1 MKKSYNLKLNL
12 LKVAIAAAIPLF
24 ASNNVFA
31 DATVYDTT
39 KTTSSGAVV
48 GKSGITS
55 SALVLTGGGVDYT
68 TLDNL
73 GVSNATVTGYTGF
86 VQGLGNTFTNAAG
99 FTLQRGTSANI
110 TSSSTGSS
118 YGILFGEYSSARA
131 SSSNVVNSGTA
142 LAGSTTATITFPSAA
157 TSSSNVG
164 IVTATSLVGQTIVM
178 PGELVDGE
186 VRAGDTRTIVSATA
200 NGSGFD
206 IVVDRAWTSSYG
218 GQTAF
223 NLLAGSGV
231 NTLNNYGTIQA
242 TASGIADAT
251 LRTKYTA
258 PTARGV
264 DTNIAGDF
272 IINNSGNLY
281 ATVLGPGTAQAIDAG
296 GDVTS
301 MVVNNESGGLIKS
314 TRTEALTLTV
324 NRYDFL
330 RGTTTSDTNQSNIGS
345 SAAIYSQEE
354 LETIEI
360 NNKQGATITGEG
372 LLNPAIYMRAGAQTI
387 NNEGTINGS
396 KVGSDYGMAIGSVSD
411 SGEIR
416 TLSLANSGTINGDI
430 LGVNANAY
438 RWWALSNYSS
448 SGTAVSDYSNADNR
462 LFTNSSNWG
471 QLDSTIENSGTIT
484 GKIYLSNGTHT
495 ITNTGVMVGNIDLD
509 QRDVRVIQN
518 GLGLT
523 SGTAIQTAQAY
534 GSNAATSVYAGAGAG
549 GALGA
554 TGDSS
559 ANTIQTAIVKTLA
572 TPSSKSIVYTVY
584 DLPNTTLPGTYT
596 TDTTGLT
603 ASSTVTNT
611 AAAATD
617 AAASTSATYSG
628 LFTVVGAKSFTFNN
642 EGDYEGDILAFTSS
656 SDALHSRTV
665 SSDIT
670 LSPYIHGEGGS
681 SAAAANTSNIH
692 RFEGALKVVGAS
704 SNDLELVTIAPK
716 SSEGTVV
723 RSGQYYRVLDS
734 VEFGTSYGSL
744 SALTSTS
751 TDLPEGHSNGLVS
764 WTPSINGSGMLVVES
779 NVDVDGVTGLHS
791 KSKSAL
797 TALMSA
803 DSELGSQVQNLETA
817 EDVRKASEQLRPEV
831 NGATTQASMNVTDKV
846 FGLVGSR
853 LDEIHLAS
861 VAGRS
866 GVATGNETR
875 TADGTGVWM
884 QAFGAKGSQDRR
896 AGTDGYNT
904 NAYGFAIGA
913 DQLID
918 DETRVGFVGSYGEST
933 VNGLGDGTGNRT
945 SIDTYQ
951 GAIYG
956 STMLRK
962 LYLNAT
968 LGLGYHDYLNNRLVL
983 DNGIKGTYDA
993 WQYSGKL
1000 DAGYPI
1006 KLNAV
1011 TLVPVASLAYS
1022 RLSQN
1027 GYTETGVGALAIGSR
1042 DIDSFRSGLGA
1053 KALVPLID
1061 STVSA
1066 GLELRALWNH
1076 EFADSSIDSTARFVD
1091 GGASFTTNGVQLERD
1106 SASLGGS
1113 FRLYG
1118 VMDGVKQSLNVN
1130 YDAEIKSQYINQTA
1144 SLQARFDF

>member
-1 MKKSYNLKLNL
+1 MKNQQNFQKKLL
-12 LKVAIAAAIPLF
+12 VVALASAIPLII
-24 ASNNVFA
+24 SNAFA

-39 KTTSSGAVV
+39 KTTSTGAVV
-48 GKSGITS
+48 GVSGISS
-55 SALVLTGGGVDYT
+55 SAVVLTKGDVEYT
-68 TLDNL
+68 TAASI
-73 GVSNATVTGYTGF
+73 GVSNATATGYTGF
-86 VQGLGNTFTNAAG
+86 VQGLGNTFTNDTSY
-99 FTLQRGTSANI
+99 TLQRGTVTNGI
-110 TSSSTGSS
+110 SS

-131 SSSNVVNSGTA
+131 NTSNAVTSSTA

-157 TSSSNVG
+157 TLSSNIG
-164 IVTATSLVGQTIVM
+164 IVTANSLVGQTIVM
-178 PGELVDGE
+178 PGATVDGE

-200 NGSGFD
+200 NGSGGFD
-206 IVVDRAWTSSYG
+206 IVVDRAWTSNYG

-242 TASGIADAT
+242 TASGIANASAA
-251 LRTKYTA
+251 TKYTA
-258 PTARGV
+258 PTARAI

-281 ATVLGPGTAQAIDAG
+281 ATVLGSGTAQALDAG
-296 GDVTS
+296 GDVVS

-314 TRTEALTLTV
+314 TRTETLTLTV

-330 RGTTTSDTNQSNIGS
+330 RGTTATDTNGSNIGS

-354 LETIEI
+354 LETIQI
-360 NNKQGATITGEG
+360 NNKAGATITGEG
-372 LLNPAIYMRAGAQTI
+372 LLNPAIYLRAGAQSI
-387 NNEGTINGS
+387 NNQGTINGS

-416 TLSLANSGTINGDI
+416 TLSLTNSGTINGDI

-448 SGTAVSDYSNADNR
+448 SGTAISDYSNADNR
-462 LFTNSSNWG
+462 LYTNSSNWG

-534 GSNAATSVYAGAGAG
+534 GTKAATSVYEGAGAG

-559 ANTIQTAIVKTLA
+559 ANTIQTAIVKSAPT
-572 TPSSKSIVYTVY
+572 SGSKTITYTVY
-584 DLPNTTLPGTYT
+584 TLPDTTLPGTYT

-603 ASSTVTNT
+603 ASTPVINT
-611 AAAATD
+611 AAAASD
-617 AAASTSATYSG
+617 ASSSTASYTG
-628 LFTVVGAKSFTFNN
+628 LFTVVGTKSFTFNN
-642 EGDYEGDILAFTSS
+642 EGEYQGDILVFTSS

-665 SSDIT
+665 SSEIT
-670 LSPYIHGEGGS
+670 LSPYIHGEGAS

-692 RFEGALKVVGAS
+692 RFEGSIIVVGTG
-704 SNDLELVTIAPK
+704 SNDLEYLTIAPK

-723 RSGQYYRVLDS
+723 RSGQFYRVADS

-744 SALTSTS
+744 SALTSSS
-751 TDLPEGHSNGLVS
+751 TDLPQGHSNGLVS
-764 WTPSINGSGMLVVES
+764 WSPSINGSALVVES

-797 TALMSA
+797 TALMTV
-803 DSELGSQVQNLETA
+803 DSVLGSEVQNLATVE
-817 EDVRKASEQLRPEV
+817 EVRSASEQLRPEI
-831 NGATTQASMNVTDKV
+831 NGATTQASMNVTSKLQD
-846 FGLVGSR
+846 LVGSR
-853 LDEIHLAS
+853 LDQIHLAS

-866 GVATGNETR
+866 GIATGDETR

-896 AGTDGYNT
+896 ENTDGYNT
-904 NAYGFAIGA
+904 QAYGFAVGA
-913 DQLID
+913 DQLVD
-918 DETRVGFVGSYGEST
+918 DETRVGFVGSFGQST
-933 VNGLGDGTGNRT
+933 VNGLGDGVGNRT
-945 SIDTYQ
+945 SIDSYQ

-956 STMLRK
+956 STLLRK
-962 LYLNAT
+962 LYVNGT
-968 LGLGYHDYLNNRLVL
+968 LGLGYHDYTNSRFVL
-983 DNGIKGTYDA
+983 ANSIKGSHDA
-993 WQYSGKL
+993 WQGSAKL
-1000 DAGYPI
+1000 DIGYPV
-1006 KLNAV
+1006 KMNAV

-1022 RLSQN
+1022 HLAES
-1027 GYTETGVGALAIGSR
+1027 GYTESGVGALAISSR
-1042 DIDSFRSGLGA
+1042 DTDSLRTGLGA
-1053 KALVPLID
+1053 KAMIPLFD
-1061 STVSA
+1061 NSVSA
-1066 GLELRALWNH
+1066 GLELRAIWNH
-1076 EFADSSIDSTARFVD
+1076 EFGDASIDTTARFVD
-1091 GGASFTTNGVQLERD
+1091 GGASFTTNGVSLERD
-1106 SASLGGS
+1106 SANLGASL
-1113 FRLYG
+1113 RLSG

-1130 YDAEIKSQYINQTA
+1130 YDAEVKSQYINQTA